1 MWSLLENSEG
11 PRVFI
16 YAREDVAGVG
26 KYGPFSYFIFLN
38 IYIYI
43 FWVGGGGAWK
53 LQLVIYKWIIWKRFA
68 DTIRG
73 EFWPFG
79 VLN

>member
-16 YAREDVAGVG
+16 YAREYVAGVG

-43 FWVGGGGAWK
+43 YIYIIGGGGAMWK
-53 LQLVIYKWIIWKRFA
+53 LQVDNLETVC
-68 DTIRG
+68 
-73 EFWPFG
+73 
-79 VLN
+79 

>member
-16 YAREDVAGVG
+16 YAREYVAGVG
-26 KYGPFSYFIFLN
+26 KYGPFSYFIFFEYIY

-43 FWVGGGGAWK
+43 FWVGGGGVEITTCN
-53 LQLVIYKWIIWKRFA
+53 LQVDNLETVC
-68 DTIRG
+68 
-73 EFWPFG
+73 
-79 VLN
+79 